1 MVSGPRRWIDA
12 IWPAALLVCF
22 LASFRTTESESA
34 PDPAALQC
42 ARPHASDIATL
53 EQCLALDPQNVE
65 LMTDLGDQYVAQH
78 AVDRA
83 EEWYRRALAVDSR
96 DGDVHLRLGELLLS
110 RGDLAAAL
118 KEAEAAL
125 ALQPGSLTAVNLI
138 QRAGGRKDRS

>member
-1 MVSGPRRWIDA
+1 VVSGARRWIDA

-22 LASFRTTESESA
+22 LAFFRTTQSESA
-34 PDPAALQC
+34 PDPVSLQC
-42 ARPHASDIATL
+42 AAPHALDIGTL

-110 RGDLAAAL
+110 RGDLGAAL
-118 KEAEAAL
+118 EEAELAL
-125 ALQPGSLTAVNLI
+125 ALQPGSLIAWDLI
-138 QRAGGRKDRS
+138 ERARGRKDQS